1 MANIVTLGYEYF
13 PDPTQ
18 GRPVS
23 NGSIYIGVPDGDPA
37 NVPSDRKSVSIIQE
51 DGVSVP
57 VSQPINTGAGGVPLY
72 NGSPVLIQT
81 TGNYS
86 LAVLNNQGSQ
96 VYYTPNQSLS
106 LKKGGVLDITEWADV
121 GNGEDDYN
129 SFQSAIN
136 YLKSVG
142 GGTLYVPNGEY
153 LLSGTLILDEEPI
166 SIKGDGV
173 IKDNFSVTGG
183 EFVHAV
189 GSILKATSASPIMKI
204 TTQVGATVKTTG
216 CTLEGIGFNGGDIA
230 TECLVLEN
238 TDRNLVKMCTFEDAT
253 VDQVLMI
260 AMNITMP
267 NTSAKDVQ
275 NNHFDSV
282 LINAPESTTGLHLD
296 SESVSSGNA
305 SMNKFDNV
313 YVRHANGIGIYL
325 ENADSNTFDM
335 TRCTRLISQ
344 TGDALVFGE
353 GIGATNNKYARTNHF
368 YNFHSSQGRVYAQ
381 GTGTDFPSIDNIVY
395 LNLDGASAT
404 LEIARDTNATLTCVT
419 ARQSDITSQNH
430 VAVIN
435 SNPSNFHNT
444 PFTAGTALAY
454 FKGVGFFPYNCYGG
468 GGKLIQFYDAPN
480 DALYKCTASATGWT
494 WAPPPSIANP
504 KFTLSGWVVNAAS
517 YEVGGTK
524 VLGAQSTGWGDPTG
538 ISNKTGFD
546 TATVTLEELAEHVKA
561 MTLANKAHGF
571 YGD

>member
-204 TTQVGATVKTTG
+204 TTQVGATV
-216 CTLEGIGFNGGDIA
+216 E
-230 TECLVLEN
+230 
-238 TDRNLVKMCTFEDAT
+238 
-253 VDQVLMI
+253 
-260 AMNITMP
+260 
-267 NTSAKDVQ
+267 
-275 NNHFDSV
+275 
-282 LINAPESTTGLHLD
+282 
-296 SESVSSGNA
+296 
-305 SMNKFDNV
+305 
-313 YVRHANGIGIYL
+313 VRR
-325 ENADSNTFDM
+325 E
-335 TRCTRLISQ
+335 
-344 TGDALVFGE
+344 
-353 GIGATNNKYARTNHF
+353 
-368 YNFHSSQGRVYAQ
+368 
-381 GTGTDFPSIDNIVY
+381 
-395 LNLDGASAT
+395 
-404 LEIARDTNATLTCVT
+404 
-419 ARQSDITSQNH
+419 
-430 VAVIN
+430 
-435 SNPSNFHNT
+435 
-444 PFTAGTALAY
+444 
-454 FKGVGFFPYNCYGG
+454 
-468 GGKLIQFYDAPN
+468 
-480 DALYKCTASATGWT
+480 
-494 WAPPPSIANP
+494 
-504 KFTLSGWVVNAAS
+504 
-517 YEVGGTK
+517 
-524 VLGAQSTGWGDPTG
+524 
-538 ISNKTGFD
+538 
-546 TATVTLEELAEHVKA
+546 KA
-561 MTLANKAHGF
+561 
-571 YGD
+571 